1 MPLMITLER
10 LVLKL
15 TLKWMYQIDIQ
26 FNSNIPMDTHYMF
39 NGYYVR
45 EDLIATGAH
54 ITAWW
59 NRQEDEFAVLYGSEE
74 S

>member
-1 MPLMITLER
+1 
-10 LVLKL
+10 
-15 TLKWMYQIDIQ
+15 MYQIDIQ